1 MQFQRIHVQNWRCFT
16 DESVRFE
23 DGVTVLYGNNGSGK
37 SSLLEAAFFAL
48 YGSDALDSGTTMDD
62 VVTTNED
69 TAEVTL
75 SFAHRGESYEVTRE
89 IRVRGETYQEADLT
103 TPPGQPDLDQIGAI
117 DDLIEEELR
126 LNAED
131 FLNSAYVQQGDVSRL
146 IDASPTQRQRIIDN
160 LLQMSKLE
168 QYRSRMDSI
177 GTGVGRV
184 AGTKEDQVQE
194 LTTQIKEYDEPRIQS
209 RKQQLHG
216 FESELRAKRDAITA
230 DKEKL
235 KAEKA
240 VAEEIVDAQE
250 DAQEAVEEARD
261 TAATHMAD
269 LASAVNEYQ
278 SLQDESTEAQSNV
291 TQHQDELTSLFEV
304 GTGDLNEDFGAVEDI
319 VTEATDKAETTVK
332 DEVADATVDGRLQQP
347 DTDPREI
354 ATSLVSESN
363 DQPADEPAAT
373 ADDLLTSIPTATAP
387 LTPAVTGEKDDA
399 DTDTIGTT
407 DAIDETAVDPLTNP
421 TVDIDISLVR
431 VPAPGLDT
439 DPEALELSVAEDAQ
453 DQTRDL
459 VKNIRERL
467 QALETAAEK
476 ARAEADRLE
485 QDTQQHKREADAAL
499 GDAITIL
506 TDIASIRHGRRELA
520 DQRDQ
525 LQADIDASPFTIA
538 TEDESP
544 DDALETLTERIER
557 RIERLQAEQD
567 HYRDEATRLAE
578 RIEQADRLLDEGNC
592 PECGRPVDGAPNVE
606 HRDQWK
612 NERNS
617 AEQLVEAFD
626 NGITELENRKEHAVD
641 LLATAQDLYGDDLTV
656 TVAATDTTTSAIQ
669 VDPSTDLTPLHEDAA
684 EHHLEARDASQAAHE
699 TRFQAVVQH
708 LTATTLT
715 RAAERTL
722 AHLTRALARKEVLS
736 QIEAAVDKRTNAERN
751 LELAETQLDTKATV
765 VVETYTDLQEEINTY
780 SDAMDS
786 FDPEKLQDAEDTLA
800 EITDE
805 LDRLDAELEDLR
817 TTERAVSNDLGDLGQ
832 QLTKLNELRDTRD
845 TRQREATAVKAL
857 NNQVSELEEMFVNL
871 RADLREQNVHRLED
885 LLQEMFDT
893 LYRNDAY
900 ADIKLDG
907 DYDATIIEKGGGK
920 LPPTKLSGGESAVF
934 NLALR
939 GAIYRLLTEGFEDD
953 VPMPPLILDEPT
965 AHLDAGHVDRLN
977 DVVDA
982 MRIAGVKQTIVVSHD
997 EGLIDSADQRI
1008 HIRQQQ
1014 GTNRSVAEPDTA
1026 LPVGLSE

>member
-62 VVTTNED
+62 VVTTDED

-146 IDASPTQRQRIIDN
+146 IDATPRQRQRIIDN

-168 QYRSRMDSI
+168 RYRARMDSI

-194 LTTQIKEYDEPRIQS
+194 LTTQIEEYNEPRIQS

-216 FESELRAKRDAITA
+216 FESALEDRRDAITA
-230 DKEKL
+230 DIEEL
-235 KAEKA
+235 EGEKA
-240 VAEEIVDAQE
+240 DAEEIVNAQE
-250 DAQEAVEEARD
+250 DAREAVEETRD
-261 TAATHMAD
+261 NTATHMED
-269 LASAVNEYQ
+269 LASAVTEYQ
-278 SLQDESTEAQSNV
+278 SLQNEYNTAESNV
-291 TQHQDELTSLFEV
+291 TQHQDELTSLFTV
-304 GTGDLNEDFGAVEDI
+304 GTGDLTTEFGAVEDI
-319 VTEATDKAETTVK
+319 VTEVTEKSDAAVK
-332 DEVADATVDGRLQQP
+332 NEVANATVDGRLQQSEA
-347 DTDPREI
+347 DPREI
-354 ATSLVSESN
+354 ATSLVPESN
-363 DQPADEPAAT
+363 DQPADEIVAKS
-373 ADDLLTSIPTATAP
+373 DDILTNIPTATAP
-387 LTPAVTGEKDDA
+387 LTPAVTGETDDA
-399 DTDTIGTT
+399 DADTIGTT
-407 DAIDETAVDPLTNP
+407 DAVDETAVDPLTNP
-421 TVDIDISLVR
+421 TVNIEVSLVR
-431 VPAPGLDT
+431 VPTPGLDM
-439 DPEALELSVAEDAQ
+439 DPESLEQSVAEDAQ

-467 QALETAAEK
+467 QALETAAEE
-476 ARAEADRLE
+476 ARSEADRLE
-485 QDTQQHKREADAAL
+485 QDTQQHNRAVDTALDDADTTLA
-499 GDAITIL
+499 
-506 TDIASIRHGRRELA
+506 DIANIRQGRSELE
-520 DQRDQ
+520 DKRNQ
-525 LQADIDASPFTIA
+525 LQADIDDSPFTIA
-538 TEDESP
+538 TEDETP
-544 DDALETLTERIER
+544 DAALQALTERIAH

-567 HYRDEATRLAE
+567 HYRDEATRLGE
-578 RIEQADRLLDEGNC
+578 RIEQADQLLDEGNC

-612 NERNS
+612 DERDS
-617 AEQLVEAFD
+617 AEQLVESLD
-626 NGITELENRKEHAVD
+626 DGITELEQQKEQAAD
-641 LLATAQDLYGDDLTV
+641 LLATAQDLYGDGLTV
-656 TVAATDTTTSAIQ
+656 TVAATDTTTTAIQ
-669 VDPSTDLTPLHEDAA
+669 VDPRTDLTPLHEDAA
-684 EHHLEARDASQAAHE
+684 EHHLDAREARHAAHE
-699 TRFQAVVQH
+699 TRFKAVVQH
-708 LTATTLT
+708 LTATILT

-722 AHLTRALARKEVLS
+722 AHLTRALARKDVLS
-736 QIEAAVDKRTNAERN
+736 QIEAAVDKRTNAERD
-751 LELAETQLDTKATV
+751 LELAKTQLETQSTV
-765 VVETYTDLQEEINTY
+765 VTDTHTDLQEEIRAY
-780 SDAMDS
+780 SDATNS
-786 FDPEKLQDAEDTLA
+786 FNPEKLQEAEDTVA

-805 LDRLDAELEDLR
+805 LDTLDTELEDLR
-817 TTERAVSNDLGDLGQ
+817 ATERAVSEHLGDLGQ
-832 QLTKLNELRDTRD
+832 QLKKLNELRDTRD

-857 NNQVSELEEMFVNL
+857 NNQVTELEEMFINL

-907 DYDATIIEKGGGK
+907 DYDATLIEKGGGE

-965 AHLDAGHVDRLN
+965 AHLDEGHVDRLN
-977 DVVDA
+977 DVVEA
-982 MRIAGVKQTIVVSHD
+982 MRTAGVKQTIVVSHD
-997 EGLIDSADQRI
+997 EGLIDSADHRI
-1008 HIRQQQ
+1008 HVRQQQ
-1014 GTNRSVAEPDTA
+1014 GTNRSVAEPETA
-1026 LPVGLSE
+1026 LPIDL

>member
-62 VVTTNED
+62 VVTTDED

-89 IRVRGETYQEADLT
+89 IRVRGDTYQEADLT

-146 IDASPTQRQRIIDN
+146 IDATPKQRQRIIDN

-168 QYRSRMDSI
+168 RYRARMDSI

-194 LTTQIKEYDEPRIQS
+194 LTTQIEEYNEPRIQS

-216 FESELRAKRDAITA
+216 FESALEDRRDAITA
-230 DKEKL
+230 DIEEL
-235 KAEKA
+235 EGEKA
-240 VAEEIVDAQE
+240 DAEEIVNAQE
-250 DAQEAVEEARD
+250 DARETVEETRD
-261 TAATHMAD
+261 TAATHMED
-269 LASAVNEYQ
+269 LASAVSEYQ
-278 SLQDESTEAQSNV
+278 SLQNDYNNAESNV
-291 TQHQDELTSLFEV
+291 TQHQDKLNSLFTV
-304 GTGDLNEDFGAVEDI
+304 GTGDLTTDFGAVDDI
-319 VTEATDKAETTVK
+319 VTEVTEKADAAVK
-332 DEVADATVDGRLQQP
+332 NEVADATVDGRLQQP

-354 ATSLVSESN
+354 ATSLMPESN
-363 DQPADEPAAT
+363 DKPANEIAAT
-373 ADDLLTSIPTATAP
+373 ADDILTNVSSATTP
-387 LTPAVTGEKDDA
+387 LTPAVTGETEDTDA
-399 DTDTIGTT
+399 DTIGTT
-407 DAIDETAVDPLTNP
+407 DAVDETAVDPLTNP
-421 TVDIDISLVR
+421 TVDIEVSLVR
-431 VPAPGLDT
+431 VPTPGLDM
-439 DPEALELSVAEDAQ
+439 DPESLKLSVAEDAQ

-467 QALETAAEK
+467 QALETAAEE
-476 ARAEADRLE
+476 ARSEADRLE
-485 QDTQQHKREADAAL
+485 QDTQQHNRDVDTALDSAA
-499 GDAITIL
+499 TTL
-506 TDIASIRHGRRELA
+506 TDIANIRQGRSELA
-520 DQRDQ
+520 DKRDQ
-525 LQADIDASPFTIA
+525 LQADIDASPFTVA
-538 TEDESP
+538 TEDETP
-544 DDALETLTERIER
+544 DAVLEALTERIDD

-567 HYRDEATRLAE
+567 HYRDEATRLGE
-578 RIEQADRLLDEGNC
+578 RIEQADQLLDEGNC

-606 HRDQWK
+606 HRDQWED
-612 NERNS
+612 ERDS
-617 AEQLVEAFD
+617 AEQLVEALD
-626 NGITELENRKEHAVD
+626 DGITELEQQKEQAAD
-641 LLATAQDLYGDDLTV
+641 LLATAQDLYGDELTV

-684 EHHLEARDASQAAHE
+684 EHHLDAREARHAAHE
-699 TRFQAVVQH
+699 TRFKAVVQH
-708 LTATTLT
+708 LTATILT

-736 QIEAAVDKRTNAERN
+736 QIEAAVDKRTNAERD
-751 LELAETQLDTKATV
+751 LELAKTQLETQATAVTDTH
-765 VVETYTDLQEEINTY
+765 TDLQEEIRAY
-780 SDAMDS
+780 SDATNS
-786 FDPEKLQDAEDTLA
+786 FKPEKLQEAEDTVA

-805 LDRLDAELEDLR
+805 LDTLDTELEDLR
-817 TTERAVSNDLGDLGQ
+817 ATERAVSEHLGDLGQ
-832 QLTKLNELRDTRD
+832 QLKKLNELRDTRD

-857 NNQVSELEEMFVNL
+857 NNQVTELEEMFVNL

-907 DYDATIIEKGGGK
+907 DYDATLIEKGGGE

-965 AHLDAGHVDRLN
+965 AHLDDGHVDRLN
-977 DVVDA
+977 DVVEA
-982 MRIAGVKQTIVVSHD
+982 MRTAGVKQTIVVSHD
-997 EGLIDSADQRI
+997 EGLIDSADHRI
-1008 HIRQQQ
+1008 HVSQQQ
-1014 GTNRSVAEPDTA
+1014 GTNRSVAEPETA
-1026 LPVGLSE
+1026 LPIDL

>member
-1 MQFQRIHVQNWRCFT
+1 MQFQRIRVQNWRCFT

-48 YGSDALDSGTTMDD
+48 YGSDALDTGTTMDD
-62 VVTTNED
+62 VVTTDQN

-89 IRVRGETYQEADLT
+89 IRVRGDTYQEADLT

-194 LTTQIKEYDEPRIQS
+194 LTTQIEEYDEPRIQS

-216 FESELRAKRDAITA
+216 FESELEDRRDDITVEVEELETKQA
-230 DKEKL
+230 
-235 KAEKA
+235 AA
-240 VAEEIVDAQE
+240 QEIVDTQE
-250 DAQEAVEEARD
+250 DAEETVEETREN
-261 TAATHMAD
+261 AAEHMAD
-269 LASAVNEYQ
+269 LASAVAEYQ
-278 SLQDESTEAQSNV
+278 SLQDEFTEAEANV
-291 TQHQDELTSLFEV
+291 AQHQDELTALFAV
-304 GTGDLNEDFGAVEDI
+304 GTGDLTTGFGAVEDI
-319 VTEATDKAETTVK
+319 VTEVTEKADAVLK
-332 DEVADATVDGRLQQP
+332 DGVADASVDGRLPQTG
-347 DTDPREI
+347 TDPRKV
-354 ATSLVSESN
+354 ATALVSESN
-363 DQPADEPAAT
+363 DEPAVEIAAT
-373 ADDLLTSIPTATAP
+373 VDDILTGLSTDTAP
-387 LTPAVTGEKDDA
+387 LTPAVTGESGDG

-407 DAIDETAVDPLTNP
+407 DAVDETAVDPLTNP
-421 TVDIDISLVR
+421 TVDIDVSLAR
-431 VPAPGLDT
+431 VPTSGLDVE
-439 DPEALELSVAEDAQ
+439 PEALELSVAEEAQ
-453 DQTRDL
+453 DQARDT
-459 VKNIRERL
+459 VNDIRERL
-467 QALETAAEK
+467 QALETAAEEASTK
-476 ARAEADRLE
+476 ADHLE
-485 QDTQQHKREADAAL
+485 QDTQQHIREADAAL
-499 GDAITIL
+499 DDATTVL
-506 TDIASIRHGRRELA
+506 TDIENIRRGRSELD
-520 DQRDQ
+520 DQRAQ
-525 LQADIDASPFTIA
+525 LDAEIDTSPFTIA
-538 TEDESP
+538 TEDRKP
-544 DDALETLTERIER
+544 DAALETLIERIEH
-557 RIERLQAEQD
+557 RITRLKAEQE
-567 HYRDEATRLAE
+567 HYRDEATRLGE

-606 HRDQWK
+606 HREQWED
-612 NERNS
+612 ERNA
-617 AEQLVEAFD
+617 AEQLVEALSE
-626 NGITELENRKEHAVD
+626 GITALEQRKDQAED
-641 LLATAQDLYGDDLTV
+641 LLTTAQDLYGDDLTV
-656 TVAATDTTTSAIQ
+656 TVAGTETTTSAIQ

-684 EHHLEARDASQAAHE
+684 EHHLDARGARHEAHE

-708 LTATTLT
+708 LTATILT

-722 AHLTRALARKEVLS
+722 AHLTRALAQKEVLS
-736 QIEAAVDKRTNAERN
+736 QIEAAVDKRTNAERD
-751 LELAETQLDTKATV
+751 LELAETHLDTQTTTV
-765 VVETYTDLQEEINTY
+765 TDTHTDLQEEINAY
-780 SDAMDS
+780 SDATES
-786 FDPEKLQDAEDTLA
+786 FNPEKLKEAEDTVA
-800 EITDE
+800 EITDQ
-805 LDRLDAELEDLR
+805 LDTLNEELEDLR
-817 TTERAVSNDLGDLGQ
+817 ATERAVSEHLGDLGQ

-857 NNQVSELEEMFVNL
+857 NNQVDELEAMFVNL
-871 RADLREQNVHRLED
+871 RADLREQNVHRLEG

-907 DYDATIIEKGGGK
+907 DYDATLIEKGGGK

-965 AHLDAGHVDRLN
+965 AHLDDGHVDRLN
-977 DVVDA
+977 DVVEA
-982 MRIAGVKQTIVVSHD
+982 MRTAGVKQTIVVSHD
-997 EGLIDSADQRI
+997 EGLIDSADHRI
-1008 HIRQQQ
+1008 HVRQQQ
-1014 GTNRSVAEPDTA
+1014 GTNRSVTEPENT
-1026 LPVGLSE
+1026 LPVDL